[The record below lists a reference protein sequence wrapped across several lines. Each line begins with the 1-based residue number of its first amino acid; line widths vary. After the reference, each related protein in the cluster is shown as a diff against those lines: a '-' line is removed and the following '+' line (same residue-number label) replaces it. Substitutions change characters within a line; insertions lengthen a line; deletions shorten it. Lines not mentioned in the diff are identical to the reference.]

1 MDLIDTNLVSEL
13 RKVRSGE
20 AQQPVPLGD
29 HPSRTGAGGAA
40 GRKAG
45 PNPGSPAAPLAP
57 ASRGAGLFGAH
68 LAVDAAVARRSA
80 ALHGPDPKPFRDGL
94 IAATALVHSLVVVTR
109 NLADF
114 EATGVPLL
122 IPWRRGR
129 AGQPD
134 GDQRLRTPTVLLLC
148 LWAWRGL
155 LAALWAGAE
164 ECCRVAAGE
173 SNVFLLPS

>member
-1 MDLIDTNLVSEL
+1 MDLLDTNLVSEL
-13 RKVRSGE
+13 RKVRSGK

-45 PNPGSPAAPLAP
+45 PNPGRPAAPLAP
-57 ASRGAGLFGAH
+57 ASRGAGLCGAH
-68 LAVDAAVARRSA
+68 LAVDAAVALRSA

-114 EATGVPLL
+114 EATGVGTP
-122 IPWRRGR
+122 
-129 AGQPD
+129 
-134 GDQRLRTPTVLLLC
+134 PTVLLLC

-164 ECCRVAAGE
+164 ECCQFASGEGIVGLRPAALF
-173 SNVFLLPS
+173 NYVYYVYC